1 MINNQIGIIG
11 GGIAGLYLAYHLS
24 KKRIPCTLF
33 EATNRLGGR
42 IHTYEDSHLGQVE
55 AGAGRFLLSHKYLVR
70 LLKELDLYDK
80 KYRINGH
87 WDYKPSSGS
96 PLYQVLHSQKKGHIE
111 DLIQRVIRASRKASA
126 DSLRKTIFLDFIRQ
140 VLKPEESQYLYD
152 SFGYSTEL
160 TVMNAYDACKM
171 IENQLINRYYYIL
184 RGGMEQII
192 HRIVEVLDKSDYVT
206 IRRRCPIEN
215 ISPLLSGGYRLTTTK
230 GMTAD
235 FAVCICAVPVPV
247 LRQWPIFR
255 PIKPVLDTIICAP
268 LCRIYSIVGGAG
280 SQLPHKFSTNTDI
293 RYYIP
298 IRGDVAMISY
308 TDNDYARRWNRIYE
322 EEGVQVLNRALKTE
336 LEKTVGPI
344 EHGPKKTVSPI
355 EHGPK
360 KTVSPIEHGLK
371 KTVGP
376 IEHGLKKTVGPIEH
390 GLKKTK
396 VFYWECGVGY
406 WAQGADSENFDQEPQ
421 KGLFICGENVSQ
433 NNQQWIEG
441 ALDTAEE
448 VLKKVK

>member
-11 GGIAGLYLAYHLS
+11 GGITGLYLAYHLS
-24 KKRIPCTLF
+24 KKQIPCTLF

-42 IHTYEDSHLGQVE
+42 IHTYEDPHLGEIE

-80 KYRINGH
+80 KYRISGH

-111 DLIQRVIRASRKASA
+111 DLIQKVIRASRRASA
-126 DSLRKTIFLDFIRQ
+126 DSLRKTVFIDFIRQ
-140 VLKPEESQYLYD
+140 VLKVEESQYLYD

-171 IENQLINRYYYIL
+171 VENQLINRYYYIL

-192 HRIVEVLDKSDYVT
+192 HRLIEVLDKSVYVT

-230 GMTAD
+230 GLTAD
-235 FAVCICAVPVPV
+235 FTVCICAVPVPV
-247 LRQWPIFR
+247 LRQWPIFS
-255 PIKPVLDTIICAP
+255 PIKSVLDTIICAP
-268 LCRIYSIVGGAG
+268 LCRIYSIVEGVG

-298 IRGDVAMISY
+298 IRGDIAMVSY
-308 TDNDYARRWNRIYE
+308 TDNEYARRWNRIYE
-322 EEGVQVLNRALKTE
+322 EKGIQVLNRALKTE
-336 LEKTVGPI
+336 LEKTVGPT
-344 EHGPKKTVSPI
+344 EHGFQ
-355 EHGPK
+355 
-360 KTVSPIEHGLK
+360 
-371 KTVGP
+371 
-376 IEHGLKKTVGPIEH
+376 
-390 GLKKTK
+390 KTK

-406 WAQGADSENFDQEPQ
+406 WGPGADSVNFDQEPQ
-421 KGLFICGENVSQ
+421 KGLFICGENISQ